1 MIQENFIKLYEH
13 SFRENWDLP
22 CYTNYGEN
30 ESYTYGE
37 VAQEIARLHLI
48 FKYCQ
53 LRRGDKIAVIG
64 KNNARWCI
72 AYMATITYGG
82 IVVPIL
88 QDFNPNDVHHIVNHS
103 ESTFLFTSD
112 AIWEHLE
119 EERLTGLRGVFSL
132 SDFRCLYQRD
142 GETIQRFLKHLGDE
156 MEATYPNGFRK
167 EDIVYTDLSNDK
179 VMLLNYTSGTTG
191 FSKGVML
198 TGNNLAG
205 NVTFGIR
212 TELLCDGQR
221 RFGALSRRPQIP
233 ERAASQRDGESCG
246 ICPRIRRHADARLYA
261 LSARAARDDR
271 PARDAVD
278 AGLPLGP

>member
-103 ESTFLFTSD
+103 NRRSSSPAMPFGN
-112 AIWEHLE
+112 IW
-119 EERLTGLRGVFSL
+119 
-132 SDFRCLYQRD
+132 
-142 GETIQRFLKHLGDE
+142 KK
-156 MEATYPNGFRK
+156 N
-167 EDIVYTDLSNDK
+167 
-179 VMLLNYTSGTTG
+179 
-191 FSKGVML
+191 
-198 TGNNLAG
+198 
-205 NVTFGIR
+205 
-212 TELLCDGQR
+212 
-221 RFGALSRRPQIP
+221 
-233 ERAASQRDGESCG
+233 
-246 ICPRIRRHADARLYA
+246 
-261 LSARAARDDR
+261 
-271 PARDAVD
+271 
-278 AGLPLGP
+278 GLPEFAVCSR